1 LEHWY
6 ASATLVDAVITLTVL
21 ELLALWGFHKRTGRG
36 LAPADYL
43 LNGFAGL
50 GLMVALRGALTPQWG
65 LVALGLL
72 AAGVAHYADL
82 LFRARRKAY

>member
-1 LEHWY
+1 MEHWY
-6 ASATLVDAVITLTVL
+6 ASTTLVDAVITLTVL
-21 ELLALWGFHKRTGRG
+21 ELLALWGFRKWTGRG

-50 GLMVALRGALTPQWG
+50 GLMVALRGALMPQWG

-72 AAGVAHYADL
+72 AAGAAHYADL
-82 LFRARRKAY
+82 LLRARRKSY